1 MHILLD
7 IGNTRMKASTADK
20 NGIHPTGQWQAL
32 LPEAESVLVSN
43 VAGKDALPESVA
55 SHPQCHILTW
65 QSPEAREWL
74 KDIPAGLGADRVAAD
89 IGARSM
95 RPGHTLLI
103 IDAGTCLTFDVIGRD
118 GTVLGG
124 AISPGIN
131 LRLKAMHEHTA
142 ALPLLDAEGEHP
154 ILGYDTPTSM
164 RGGAINGV
172 RWEIEGY
179 IRTMLAEYP
188 DLHVFMTGGDS
199 MKFPQ
204 NLQRIITREP
214 LLVQKGLLAAFTRN
228 ATESLS
234 NCNSCP
240 Y

>member
-1 MHILLD
+1 MYILLD
-7 IGNTRMKASTADK
+7 IGNTRLKASTADC
-20 NGIHPTGQWQAL
+20 NSIYPNENWLDFTDI
-32 LPEAESVLVSN
+32 AEEILVSN
-43 VAGKDALPESVA
+43 VAGSDALPKEVA
-55 SHPQCHILTW
+55 RSPKCKFLTW

-95 RPGHTLLI
+95 MPEHTLLI

-118 GTVLGG
+118 GTILGG

-131 LRLKAMHEHTA
+131 LRLRAMHEHTA

-164 RGGAINGV
+164 RSGAINGI

-179 IRTMLAEYP
+179 IRTMQKMYP
-188 DLHVFMTGGDS
+188 DLHIFITGGDD
-199 MKFPQ
+199 MEFPED
-204 NLQRIITREP
+204 LQHIITREP
-214 LLVQKGLLAAFTRN
+214 LLVQKGLLAAFT
-228 ATESLS
+228 S
-234 NCNSCP
+234 
-240 Y
+240 

>member
-1 MHILLD
+1 MYILLD
-7 IGNTRMKASTADK
+7 IGNTRLKASTADS
-20 NGIHPTGQWQAL
+20 NSIYPNENWLDFTDI
-32 LPEAESVLVSN
+32 AEEILVSN
-43 VAGKDALPESVA
+43 VAGSDALPKEVA
-55 SHPQCHILTW
+55 RSPKCKFLTW

-95 RPGHTLLI
+95 MPEHTLLI

-118 GTVLGG
+118 GTILGG

-131 LRLKAMHEHTA
+131 LRLRAMHEHTA

-164 RGGAINGV
+164 RSGAINGI

-179 IRTMLAEYP
+179 IRTMQKLYP
-188 DLHVFMTGGDS
+188 DLHVFMTGGDD
-199 MKFPQ
+199 MEFPED
-204 NLQRIITREP
+204 LQHIITREP
-214 LLVQKGLLAAFTRN
+214 LLVQKGLLAAFT
-228 ATESLS
+228 S
-234 NCNSCP
+234 
-240 Y
+240 

>member
-1 MHILLD
+1 MYILLD
-7 IGNTRMKASTADK
+7 IGNTRLKASTADS
-20 NGIHPTGQWQAL
+20 NSIYPNENWLDFTDI
-32 LPEAESVLVSN
+32 AEEILVSN
-43 VAGKDALPESVA
+43 VAGSDALPKEVA
-55 SHPQCHILTW
+55 RSPKCKFLTW

-95 RPGHTLLI
+95 MPEHTLLI

-118 GTVLGG
+118 GTILGG

-164 RGGAINGV
+164 RSGAINGI

-179 IRTMLAEYP
+179 IRTMQKLYP
-188 DLHVFMTGGDS
+188 DLHVFMTGGDD
-199 MKFPQ
+199 MEFPED
-204 NLQRIITREP
+204 LQHIITREP
-214 LLVQKGLLAAFTRN
+214 LLVQKGLLAAFT
-228 ATESLS
+228 S
-234 NCNSCP
+234 
-240 Y
+240 

>member
-1 MHILLD
+1 MGPNPNSIYPNENWLD
-7 IGNTRMKASTADK
+7 FTDI
-20 NGIHPTGQWQAL
+20 
-32 LPEAESVLVSN
+32 AEEILVSN
-43 VAGKDALPESVA
+43 VAGSDALPKEVA
-55 SHPQCHILTW
+55 RSPKCKFLTW

-95 RPGHTLLI
+95 MPEHTLLI

-118 GTVLGG
+118 GTILGG

-154 ILGYDTPTSM
+154 VLGYDTPTSM
-164 RGGAINGV
+164 RSGAINGI

-179 IRTMLAEYP
+179 IRTMQKLYP
-188 DLHVFMTGGDS
+188 DLHVFMTGGDD
-199 MKFPQ
+199 MEFPED
-204 NLQRIITREP
+204 LQHIITREP
-214 LLVQKGLLAAFTRN
+214 LLVQKGLLAAFT
-228 ATESLS
+228 S
-234 NCNSCP
+234 
-240 Y
+240 

>member
-1 MHILLD
+1 MYILLD
-7 IGNTRMKASTADK
+7 IGNTRLKASTADS
-20 NGIHPTGQWQAL
+20 NSIYPNENWLDFTDI
-32 LPEAESVLVSN
+32 AEEILVSN
-43 VAGKDALPESVA
+43 VAGSDALPKEIARS
-55 SHPQCHILTW
+55 PKCKFLTW

-95 RPGHTLLI
+95 MPEHTLLI

-118 GTVLGG
+118 GTILGG

-164 RGGAINGV
+164 RSGAINGI

-179 IRTMLAEYP
+179 IRTMQKMYP
-188 DLHVFMTGGDS
+188 DLHVFMTGGDD
-199 MKFPQ
+199 MEFPED
-204 NLQRIITREP
+204 LQHIITREP
-214 LLVQKGLLAAFTRN
+214 LLVQKGLLAAFT
-228 ATESLS
+228 S
-234 NCNSCP
+234 
-240 Y
+240 